1 MNKSC
6 TYESTNELCSFSWK
20 DVIFK
25 LSRNTVYEVWRQA
38 VLATSGPG
46 LIHTLL
52 ILIALKIYILIYDP
66 FLRNVLFFAR
76 ITTSW
81 LLFRK
86 LVAALTFVLSKKT
99 YSVAHKSLA
108 ERHPLKG
115 STIHW
120 KWTMATTYREPFIL
134 LPVFDSQVQ
143 FYPSPELKNKQYP
156 LLMSVFELNMVEKQ
170 TNWYFNKI
178 NTAKPLSIWRPKK
191 RENKNIVRNQNK

>member
-1 MNKSC
+1 MTS
-6 TYESTNELCSFSWK
+6 
-20 DVIFK
+20 
-25 LSRNTVYEVWRQA
+25 SRLGHIGAWIDSYFININCIENLYFNLR
-38 VLATSGPG
+38 
-46 LIHTLL
+46 
-52 ILIALKIYILIYDP
+52 P
-66 FLRNVLFFAR
+66 FFAKCFFAR

-86 LVAALTFVLSKKT
+86 LVAVLTFVLSNKT

-134 LPVFDSQVQ
+134 LPVFESQVQ
-143 FYPSPELKNKQYP
+143 FYPSPELKHKQYP

-178 NTAKPLSIWRPKK
+178 NTAKPLSIWRQKK
-191 RENKNIVRNQNK
+191 IENKNIVRSRNK